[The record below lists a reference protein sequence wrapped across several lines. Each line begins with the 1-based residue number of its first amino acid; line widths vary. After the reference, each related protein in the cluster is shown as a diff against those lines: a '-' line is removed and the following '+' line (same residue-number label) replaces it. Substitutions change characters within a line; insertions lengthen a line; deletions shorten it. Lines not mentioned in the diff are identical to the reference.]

1 VYTKFERVDLFI
13 TAYFLQLILTLPFSM
28 GFATITIEDTF
39 CSQIILQKSTIVV
52 FKAPVLHQEKNV
64 LLMILRLNGI
74 IELHNIQQNK
84 TKSSTLSSNKL
95 VLAFETLHR
104 KTNEM

>member
-1 VYTKFERVDLFI
+1 
-13 TAYFLQLILTLPFSM
+13 M

-74 IELHNIQQNK
+74 IELHNIQQK
-84 TKSSTLSSNKL
+84 
-95 VLAFETLHR
+95 
-104 KTNEM
+104 